1 MFKRPLPERSNS
13 WGCVPVELF
22 LDTEYGLPE
31 RRTKANSIRPGFRL
45 CRAALIV
52 CLASAW
58 FPATLPAAEAGANPP
73 PGSTN
78 APAKEAPRE
87 KAKEPEEKLVQSQHA
102 ITIAG
107 HPISYTASAGTILL
121 RNEEDKP
128 TASIFYIAYNRDNAG
143 APSARPIT
151 FSFNGGPGSASV
163 WMHLGMLGPR
173 RVHLLEDG
181 ASPPPPYSLEDND
194 QSLLEETDLVFID
207 PVGTGYSRAIP
218 PGDARKFYGLR
229 EDAASVAEFIRLFV
243 TRNKRWNSPKFIIGE
258 SYGTTRAAALSGEL
272 SQRLKMNV
280 NGIMLV
286 STVLNFQTI
295 DFSQGNDLPYILYL
309 PSYTAT
315 AWFHK
320 KLSPELERQSLPDVV
335 ARAESFASGDY
346 SSALFSGS
354 SLPAAQRRKVAEQ
367 YARLTGLTTNY
378 VERANLRVTLN
389 RFAGEL
395 LADDNRVIGRYD
407 GRYKGYVRDRLA
419 GRMEQDPSFEAVASA
434 FASTF
439 NDYVRTELKY
449 ESDLSYEVLASVGS
463 WNWEQSN
470 GYVDVGETLASA
482 LTRNPFLKVHVSSG
496 YYDLATPLFAARYT
510 FNHLNVDPAL
520 LGNITLDSYN
530 AGHMMYL
537 NLPDLKKS
545 KTDLARFIR
554 SAVPN
559 P

>member
-1 MFKRPLPERSNS
+1 MFKRK
-13 WGCVPVELF
+13 
-22 LDTEYGLPE
+22 LDP
-31 RRTKANSIRPGFRL
+31 SRL
-45 CRAALIV
+45 NLRYCRAALV
-52 CLASAW
+52 ACLASAL
-58 FPATLPAAEAGANPP
+58 LPITILAAEAGANPP
-73 PGSTN
+73 PGLTN
-78 APAKEAPRE
+78 APAKEAP
-87 KAKEPEEKLVQSQHA
+87 KDKTKEPEEKLVQSPHVV
-102 ITIAG
+102 TIAG
-107 HPISYTASAGTILL
+107 HAINYTASAGTILL

-128 TASIFYIAYNRDNAG
+128 TASIFYIAYTRDNPG
-143 APSARPIT
+143 ALSGRPIT
-151 FSFNGGPGSASV
+151 FSFNGGPGSSSV
-163 WMHLGMLGPR
+163 WMHMGMLGPR
-173 RVHLLEDG
+173 RVHLMEDG
-181 ASPPPPYSLEDND
+181 SAPPPPYSLEDND
-194 QSLLEETDLVFID
+194 QSLLDETDLVFID

-218 PGDARKFYGLR
+218 PGDAKKFYGLR
-229 EDAASVAEFIRLFV
+229 EDAASVAEFIRLYV

-286 STVLNFQTI
+286 STVLNFQTL
-295 DFSQGNDLPYILYL
+295 DFSLGNDLPYILYL
-309 PSYTAT
+309 PTYTAT

-320 KLSPELERQSLPDVV
+320 KLAPDLQGQPLPDVV
-335 ARAESFASGDY
+335 AKAESFASGDY
-346 SSALFSGS
+346 SAALFSGS
-354 SLPAAQRRKVAEQ
+354 SLPAGQRHKVVEQ
-367 YARLTGLTTNY
+367 YARLTGLATNY
-378 VERANLRVTLN
+378 VERANLRVTLS
-389 RFAGEL
+389 RFASEL
-395 LADDNRVIGRYD
+395 LADENRVIGRYD

-449 ESDLSYEVLASVGS
+449 ESDLTYEVLASVGP

-470 GYVDVGETLASA
+470 GYVDVAETLAGA
-482 LTRNPFLKVHVSSG
+482 LTRNPFLKIHVSSG
-496 YYDLATPLFAARYT
+496 YYDLATPLLATHYT
-510 FNHLNVDPAL
+510 FNHLDVDPAL

-545 KTDLARFIR
+545 KTDLAKFIR